1 MTQLISILINKN
13 FWKFLVKIQLTK
25 SDPKKDRG
33 SKVPCLMPIRVK
45 RQKSKNVFLPNCVSK
60 LLVAVNTLVGIRG
73 LLLSMKSLREQVVEP
88 NYSQSGGT
96 GHILET
102 NFNDPIFFGVRRQ
115 KNSSNDNAVTPS
127 NPVNNDGTLSPDEAD
142 ARLRDRFLSLFFW
155 PALMA
160 TIKPDER
167 RYIFIPLISINL
179 REYNIRE

>member
-1 MTQLISILINKN
+1 MNWSIGEFVVSFFDRHAQVISLKIEKCLNSNKN
-13 FWKFLVKIQLTK
+13 KVVT
-25 SDPKKDRG
+25 PKVGALLANFFFFEILRFI
-33 SKVPCLMPIRVK
+33 S
-45 RQKSKNVFLPNCVSK
+45 PNCVSR
-60 LLVAVNTLVGIRG
+60 LFFAVNTLVGMRG
-73 LLLSMKSLREQVVEP
+73 LLLSMKGLREQVVEP

-115 KNSSNDNAVTPS
+115 KNSSNDNANTPS
-127 NPVNNDGTLSPDEAD
+127 NPVNNDGTLSHSEAD

-167 RYIFIPLISINL
+167 RYLYFVL
-179 REYNIRE
+179 